1 MTLFKGIIPAL
12 ITPMNDRQAVDE
24 AALRT
29 LVDTLIEKGVHGLFA
44 LGTNGEFFALNED
57 EKLKVAH
64 IVVDQAR
71 GRVPVIV
78 GTGAFTTQGVIDM
91 NARMEQVGV
100 DACSIITPY
109 FNAVSQHEL
118 VVHYS
123 AIAEQTKLPF
133 MLYNIPAKTGGTI
146 SVDTV
151 ETLSHLPMVQGIKDS
166 GGDFDRLTQ
175 LIGLKRDD
183 FAVFTGTDSLI
194 LWGLLAGADGA
205 VAATTNA
212 VPDVVMTIYNAFQA
226 GDMETAREA
235 QEKLRVLRTAFGMA
249 TMPVVLKAAAEL
261 MGMPAGPTRAP
272 ALPLSEQQRQQLD
285 ELMQVYR

>member
-12 ITPMNDRQAVDE
+12 ITPMNDQQAVDE
-24 AALRT
+24 PALRS
-29 LVDTLIEKGVHGLFA
+29 LVDILIEKGVHGLFA
-44 LGTNGEFFALNED
+44 LGTNGEFFALTDD
-57 EKLKVAH
+57 EKLKVAQ
-64 IVVDQAR
+64 IVVDQAA
-71 GRVPVIV
+71 GRVPVIA
-78 GTGAFTTQGVIDM
+78 GTGGFTTRGVIEL
-91 NARMEQVGV
+91 NARMAQVGI

-109 FNAVSQHEL
+109 FNAVSQREL
-118 VVHYS
+118 IAHYT
-123 AIAEQTKLPF
+123 AIDKEAALPF

-146 SVDTV
+146 AIDTV
-151 ETLSHLPMVQGIKDS
+151 AELSHLPMVQGIKDS

-212 VPDVVMTIYNAFQA
+212 VPDVVMTIYNAYQA
-226 GDMETAREA
+226 GDMDTARQA
-235 QEKLRVLRTAFGMA
+235 QEKLRVLRNAFGMA

-261 MGMPAGPTRAP
+261 LGMPAGPTRAP
-272 ALPLSEQQRQQLD
+272 ALPLTHQERQRLD
-285 ELMQVYR
+285 ELLQVYR

>member
-1 MTLFKGIIPAL
+1 MTPFKGIIPAL
-12 ITPMNDRQAVDE
+12 ITPLTDRQTVDE
-24 AALRT
+24 AGLRT
-29 LVDTLIEKGVHGLFA
+29 LVDTLVEKGVHGLFA
-44 LGTNGEFFALNED
+44 LGTNGEFFALDD
-57 EKLKVAH
+57 EEKIDVAR

-71 GRVPVIV
+71 GRVPVIA
-78 GTGAFTTQGVIDM
+78 GTGAFTTQAVIDM
-91 NARMEQVGV
+91 NARMAQVGV

-109 FNAVSQHEL
+109 FNAVSQREL
-118 VVHYS
+118 VTHYT
-123 AIAEQTKLPF
+123 AIAEQATLPF

-146 SVDTV
+146 NVDTV
-151 ETLSHLPMVQGIKDS
+151 AELSHLPMIQGIKDS

-212 VPDVVMTIYNAFQA
+212 VPDTVMSIYNAFQA
-226 GDMETAREA
+226 GDMETARES

-272 ALPLSEQQRQQLD
+272 ALPLSEEQRFKLD